1 VYALKMPAEAHAL
14 TDPRFRRALT
24 QMVRRRVPESD
35 AEDIV
40 QSSLAEAL
48 ASERAPADMDSLRRF
63 VWGIARHKVADFYRR
78 ARRER
83 LDVPEMEGPG
93 APHTEHDLLRWA
105 ARELPEGKDA
115 EQTLDWMLREGEG
128 EKLEAIAEAENVPAP
143 RVRQR
148 VSRLR
153 RHLRER
159 WAIEVAALA
168 AIGVVV
174 ALIVW
179 EMSRQPG
186 KPITNEPA
194 LHQDPVVPK
203 VKAPEPPKSLPGTSD
218 VPNDPSSTPGP
229 APVPSSSALP
239 STPGPSSVLPTPP
252 IDPKAAPMP
261 TPTAPTTSATPPPAK
276 PRATPPSGKSKPG
289 PKTSDIFDSDGTPSP
304 SDADLKNVEM
314 NKLGGA
320 KGGGGSGGTGT
331 TGSGKK

>member
-1 VYALKMPAEAHAL
+1 MPAEAHAL

-48 ASERAPADMDSLRRF
+48 ASERAPTDMDSLRRF

-93 APHTEHDLLRWA
+93 APHTEQDLLRWA
-105 ARELPEGKDA
+105 ARELPDGTDA

-194 LHQDPVVPK
+194 LHDDPQVPK
-203 VKAPEPPKSLPGTSD
+203 LKAPEPPKSLPGTTD
-218 VPNDPSSTPGP
+218 VPNDSSLVP
-229 APVPSSSALP
+229 APVPSSQNVP
-239 STPGPSSVLPTPP
+239 SKPDSVLPTPTA
-252 IDPKAAPMP
+252 DPTATPTPM
-261 TPTAPTTSATPPPAK
+261 PTAPTSSGTPTPVK
-276 PRATPPSGKSKPG
+276 PRATPPTGKSKPTLS
-289 PKTSDIFDSDGTPSP
+289 PKTSSLDDGTPFP
-304 SDADLKNVEM
+304 SDSDLKEQEM
-314 NKLGGA
+314 QKVLGGS
-320 KGGGGSGGTGT
+320 KSGGTGGGT
-331 TGSGKK
+331 PGIGSKKRK

>member
-1 VYALKMPAEAHAL
+1 MPAEAHAL

-24 QMVRRRVPESD
+24 QMVRRRVPESE

-40 QSSLAEAL
+40 QASLAEAL
-48 ASERAPADMDSLRRF
+48 ASERAPLEMDQLRRF

-93 APHTEHDLLRWA
+93 APHTEQDLLRWA
-105 ARELPEGKDA
+105 ARELPAGTDV

-128 EKLEAIAEAENVPAP
+128 EKLEAIAEAENLPAP

-159 WAIEVAALA
+159 WAIELAALA

-174 ALIVW
+174 ALVVW

-186 KPITNEPA
+186 KPITNEG
-194 LHQDPVVPK
+194 PVLREEPRE
-203 VKAPEPPKSLPGTSD
+203 KAPVPPKSLPGSTD
-218 VPNDPSSTPGP
+218 VPNDPNNPL
-229 APVPSSSALP
+229 APVPSVTPSAPPPAPVMTGTPAPP
-239 STPGPSSVLPTPP
+239 STVAPPFSSSMPTPP
-252 IDPKAAPMP
+252 
-261 TPTAPTTSATPPPAK
+261 TN
-276 PRATPPSGKSKPG
+276 GKSKPSAKPSPS
-289 PKTSDIFDSDGTPSP
+289 PKTSDLGSDDSPFDLGVKGGSTGT
-304 SDADLKNVEM
+304 
-314 NKLGGA
+314 
-320 KGGGGSGGTGT
+320 GGGSKTGR
-331 TGSGKK
+331 K

>member
-1 VYALKMPAEAHAL
+1 MPAEAHAL

-48 ASERAPADMDSLRRF
+48 AAERAPAEMDALRRF

-93 APHTEHDLLRWA
+93 APHTEQDLLRWA
-105 ARELPEGKDA
+105 ARELPDGQDA

-174 ALIVW
+174 ALVVW

-194 LHQDPVVPK
+194 LHEEPK
-203 VKAPEPPKSLPGTSD
+203 NRAPQLPKSLPGTTD
-218 VPNDPSSTPGP
+218 VPNLAP
-229 APVPSSSALP
+229 APVPSSSSSP
-239 STPGPSSVLPTPP
+239 SSTPGPSSILPTPTV
-252 IDPKAAPMP
+252 DPTAMP
-261 TPTAPTTSATPPPAK
+261 TPPAPPMQSAFPAVPQSTGTP
-276 PRATPPSGKSKPG
+276 TGKSKPSG
-289 PKTSDIFDSDGTPSP
+289 KPTLPSKTSSIFDSDGTTPAP
-304 SDADLKNVEM
+304 SDTEQKKLEM
-314 NKLGGA
+314 QKTLGG
-320 KGGGGSGGTGT
+320 T
-331 TGSGKK
+331 KK

>member
-1 VYALKMPAEAHAL
+1 MPAEAHAL

-24 QMVRRRVPESD
+24 QMVRRRVPESE

-48 ASERAPADMDSLRRF
+48 ASERAPAEMDSLRRF

-83 LDVPEMEGPG
+83 LDVPEMEGEG
-93 APHTEHDLLRWA
+93 APHSEHDLLRWA
-105 ARELPEGKDA
+105 ARELPDGKDA
-115 EQTLDWMLREGEG
+115 EQTLQWMLREGEG

-153 RHLRER
+153 KHLRER
-159 WAIEVAALA
+159 WAIEIAALA

-179 EMSRQPG
+179 EMNRQPG

-194 LHQDPVVPK
+194 LHEEPK
-203 VKAPEPPKSLPGTSD
+203 LKAPEPPKSMPGTTD
-218 VPNDPSSTPGP
+218 VPNDSANPLQVAP
-229 APVPSSSALP
+229 PVPSSVPTTSL
-239 STPGPSSVLPTPP
+239 TPGPT
-252 IDPKAAPMP
+252 IDPTAAPR
-261 TPTAPTTSATPPPAK
+261 PTAPPSSGTPSIPAPPAK
-276 PRATPPSGKSKPG
+276 SKSSGKPAPMG
-289 PKTSDIFDSDGTPSP
+289 KTSSVFDSDGTPSP
-304 SDADLKNVEM
+304 APDVKSDAETKKLMERS
-314 NKLGGA
+314 LGG
-320 KGGGGSGGTGT
+320 S
-331 TGSGKK
+331 KK

>member
-1 VYALKMPAEAHAL
+1 MPAEAHAL

-24 QMVRRRVPESD
+24 QMVRRRVPESE

-48 ASERAPADMDSLRRF
+48 ASERAPGEMDALRRF

-78 ARRER
+78 ARREK
-83 LDVPEMEGPG
+83 LDVPELEGPG
-93 APHTEHDLLRWA
+93 APHNEHDLLRWA

-159 WAIEVAALA
+159 WAVELAALA

-179 EMSRQPG
+179 EMNRQPG
-186 KPITNEPA
+186 KPITHEGPVLREEPRE
-194 LHQDPVVPK
+194 
-203 VKAPEPPKSLPGTSD
+203 KAPLPPKSLPGTTD
-218 VPNDPSSTPGP
+218 TPNDPSLTPSPTAP
-229 APVPSSSALP
+229 APPSSASP
-239 STPGPSSVLPTPP
+239 MPMPM
-252 IDPKAAPMP
+252 PMP
-261 TPTAPTTSATPPPAK
+261 TTTAPSSIDGPLSAPVTPSKSRRAPTGTPAL
-276 PRATPPSGKSKPG
+276 PPSVKPSAPSAGKKATGSP
-289 PKTSDIFDSDGTPSP
+289 FDSDFVGAGT
-304 SDADLKNVEM
+304 E
-314 NKLGGA
+314 
-320 KGGGGSGGTGT
+320 
-331 TGSGKK
+331 GKTDSQK